1 MKICVAQT
9 RPVTGEIESNVVN
22 HKKLIT
28 RAILSG
34 AEIIIFPELSLTGY
48 EPRLAADLATDQN
61 DKRLDDFQEISDAA
75 KITIGV
81 GMPLK
86 NDAGIS
92 IGLVIFQPGKAR
104 QSYVKK
110 YLHADEELFFVAGQQ
125 ASGLFDNRIA
135 LAICYEISVPAHV
148 ENAVEHGARIYIASV
163 AKFTNGVAKA
173 KKTLGDIALKY
184 GMLTFMANS
193 IGKSDGNE
201 CGGNSAVWNSK
212 GELMAMLDDNDEGIL
227 IADSESNETF
237 VEIM

>member
-9 RPVTGEIESNVVN
+9 RPITGDIESNVVN

-48 EPRLAADLATDQN
+48 EPGLAADLATDQN
-61 DKRLDDFQEISDAA
+61 DKRLDDFQQISDAA

-110 YLHADEELFFVAGQQ
+110 YLHPDEEPFFVAGQQ
-125 ASGLFDNRIA
+125 IFFLDDRIA

-148 ENAVEHGARIYIASV
+148 EDAAEHGAQIYIASV
-163 AKFTNGVAKA
+163 AKFTNGVAMA
-173 KKTLGDIALKY
+173 KKRLADIAMKY
-184 GMLTFMANS
+184 GMMTFMANS
-193 IGKSDGNE
+193 IGKSDGNQ